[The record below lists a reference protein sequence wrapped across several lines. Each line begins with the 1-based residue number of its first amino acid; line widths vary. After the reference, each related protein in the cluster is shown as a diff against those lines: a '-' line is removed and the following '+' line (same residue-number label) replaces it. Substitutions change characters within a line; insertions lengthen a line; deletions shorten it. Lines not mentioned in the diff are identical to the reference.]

1 MAGYYVLE
9 RLNKVSRAII
19 ESTMIYPDWQTFA
32 YKYRGREQA
41 AFEDLART
49 LFRKEMGIECG
60 LFQRVNHKGNETD
73 VVERDGK
80 IFGFQ
85 AKYFTNCIKAGDI
98 IASMKGAKE
107 SHPEQT
113 HYYIY
118 CNLAFGNPR
127 PRKGLKDTDSI
138 PQKTQAEESIEAAAK
153 GLGLTIVWK
162 LDKAILDEAISERWI
177 YDVFFNVD
185 GKLES
190 LVVEETKHTETVFA
204 NIGYTCQFQNRSIHI
219 PRTRSIEHIES
230 MHSSSLYVIHG
241 EGGCGKTA
249 ILHEFLEKH
258 REEYPIYYRKAS
270 VLNVKSL
277 AQVFHQGNPY
287 TMDDFKEAYKDCQRK
302 YFVIDSAEHL
312 ETVEDETIIPSLIR
326 MLMEEGWCVV
336 FTVRNVYLSD
346 LLNFLSLN
354 LKLKNVPTESIE
366 LLTEQELTVLSYEYG
381 IQLPVDTSL
390 KDRLRNLFYLN
401 LYTRYYN
408 EINDKTDDRIFLQLI
423 WEKKIRGKDKRKGY
437 IRENEFEAFVEEKV
451 KTGKVFLSPNK
462 YVSEE
467 FYSLVEEE
475 VIALDTVNGLYI
487 AHDIFEEWG
496 LYRIVEQK
504 WQRNTTVDGFL
515 VELGDTRSVRRAFR
529 LWLKDKV
536 KEDVNAVKPLAEM
549 TFKEEMP
556 GLWNDEVLCAILTSE
571 KAGVLLAD
579 VEDRI
584 LKNTDGFGNKVK
596 WSLRVGGQYVKEV
609 VRLKGYYWPRCV
621 PIGTGWSYVIG
632 LLYQNRE
639 HLDITLWLTVLQDW
653 TKCNYRSET
662 TRQAGLMMLEYYRSD
677 TYKHTRYSD
686 GVRKEVCEV
695 INNAAW
701 AIKDELKALL
711 EDCMANDALSD
722 DLPEFVLQ
730 QNAGALNIQVLLPE
744 TVAELCLHYWKEK
757 EEDDKFCYLLHR
769 RDDFGID
776 EDRVASRY
784 FPPGA
789 SQTPTFTL
797 LATNEKVGVE
807 FIIRLMN
814 ECVELYAQ
822 SAPKGY
828 ITKVDIKDEGGVKNW
843 QWHSP
848 ALWGMY
854 RGMVTSPYTLQSV
867 HMAMEK
873 YLFNL
878 SEEGKYEQCEQIMR
892 RMLFECHSS
901 SVSAVTASL
910 VLAFPEKYWKVALI
924 LFRTI
929 EFIETDNQRALNEHS
944 MNSFYGCS
952 YTLNPTVTEE
962 RMRTCEQRFR
972 RSTLENLCLNYQ
984 FFGNQRE
991 LGEEQG
997 NALIQ
1002 SIYDILDEHRKLLD
1016 GEEGQELL
1024 EILLSRMDRR
1034 RLKVTEQ
1041 TKVEG
1046 GYQIRFETEL
1056 GEEARK
1062 MSDEAVANQ
1071 QEMYRYIGLLNWAMA
1086 KMKGETLEGQKYGE
1100 DWRSALK
1107 DAQSLQDELANGRA
1121 SFITDGY
1128 TNTWVAPCLLK
1139 FYSGEM
1145 SEEDLRW
1152 CKKVVDAKLNG
1163 FKGLSDALD
1172 GTTACIHVVPLL
1184 IALFPDEKEKYFDVL
1199 LTCLLAPDH
1208 GDSLSSRDC
1217 VATAVQ
1223 TFDLWDKEP
1232 DAMQELVKRFI
1243 ATVDKDQRYAVVELS
1258 GVIGLTPAEP
1268 NEWMSGMTI
1277 NQLKKIPSMTERGDG
1292 VIQLLFS
1299 VVENLARLFFR
1310 VNDQSILDCVDC
1322 TKPIVKERYL
1332 GDSLLTYMIIEAD
1345 RRGDADRFWMIWN
1358 EYRDLLPELLKWGN
1372 SQQLRNYLL
1381 NIQWKDGIKEWRCL
1395 RPGDIDFFDFVAENS
1410 SGNAKALEC
1419 IVKDLT
1425 NIAYNY
1431 QTEGMEWISK
1441 IVLNHS
1447 SLNLAETNTLFY
1459 LEQVMMEYVYANKM
1473 KIRQTPALLEQ
1484 VRVVLNFMVNKSS
1497 VTGFVLRDMVN

>member
-1 MAGYYVLE
+1 MF
-9 RLNKVSRAII
+9 
-19 ESTMIYPDWQTFA
+19 YPDWQSFA
-32 YKYRGREQA
+32 YKYRGREQT

-80 IFGFQ
+80 IIGFQ
-85 AKYFTNCIKAGDI
+85 AKYFTNVIKAGDI

-127 PRKGLKDTDSI
+127 RRKGAKDTDPI
-138 PQKTQAEESIEAAAK
+138 PQKTQTEESIETAAS

-162 LDKAILDEAISERWI
+162 QDKAILDEAISERWI

-230 MHSSSLYVIHG
+230 MQSSSLYVIHG

-258 REEYPIYYRKAS
+258 REENPICYRKAS

-287 TMDDFKEAYKDCQRK
+287 TMDDFKEAYQDCQRK

-336 FTVRNVYLSD
+336 FTVRNVFLSD

-354 LKLKNVPTESIE
+354 LKVKDVPTESIE
-366 LLTEQELTVLSYEYG
+366 LLTDQELTSLSYKYG
-381 IQLPVDTSL
+381 IQLPVDTNL

-401 LYTRYYN
+401 LYTQYYD
-408 EINDKTDDRIFLQLI
+408 EMNDKTEDRAFLQLI

-437 IRENEFEAFVEEKV
+437 IRENEFEAFVEEKG
-451 KTGKVFLSPNK
+451 KTGRVFLSPNK

-467 FYSLVEEE
+467 FYSLIEDE
-475 VIALDTVNGLYI
+475 VIALDEVNGLFI
-487 AHDIFEEWG
+487 THDIYEEWG
-496 LYRIVEQK
+496 LYRIVEQR
-504 WQRNTTVDGFL
+504 WQRKIAVDGFL
-515 VELGDTRSVRRAFR
+515 AELGDTRSVRRAFR

-536 KEDVNAVKPLAEM
+536 KEDVNAVKSLSEI
-549 TFKEEMP
+549 TFARELP
-556 GLWNDEVLCAILTSE
+556 GLWNDEVLCAILSSE

-584 LKNTDGFGNKVK
+584 LKNTDGFGDKVR
-596 WSLRVGGQYVKEV
+596 WSLRVGSQYVKEV
-609 VRLKGYYWPRCV
+609 VKLKDYYYPHYV
-621 PIGTGWSYVIG
+621 PMGAGWSYVID
-632 LLYQNRE
+632 LLFKHRE
-639 HLDITLWLTVLQDW
+639 NLDITPWLVVLQDW
-653 TKCNYRSET
+653 TKCNYQSNT
-662 TRQAGLMMLEYYRSD
+662 TRQAGLMVIEYYRGHV
-677 TYKHTRYSD
+677 YKHMRYHD
-686 GVRKEVCEV
+686 GVKKQVCEI

-701 AIKDELKALL
+701 TIKDELKKLL
-711 EDCMANDALSD
+711 EDCMADDNLSNG
-722 DLPEFVLQ
+722 LPEFVLQ
-730 QNAGALNIQVLLPE
+730 QNTSALNIQMVLPE
-744 TVAELCLHYWKEK
+744 TVVGLCLHYWKE
-757 EEDDKFCYLLHR
+757 EDDEDDDRYRPLHSR
-769 RDDFGID
+769 RVDFGID
-776 EDRVASRY
+776 EDRMALRY

-797 LATNEKVGVE
+797 LVTNEKVGVD

-822 SAPKGY
+822 TVSQEY
-828 ITKVDIKDEGGVKNW
+828 ITKVDIKDEDGIKNW

-854 RGMVTSPYTLQSV
+854 RGMDTSPYTLQSV
-867 HMAMEK
+867 HMALEK
-873 YLFNL
+873 YLLNM
-878 SEEGKYEQCEQIMR
+878 SKDGKYEQCEQIMKLL
-892 RMLFECHSS
+892 LFECHSS
-901 SVSAVTASL
+901 SVSAVVASL
-910 VLAFPEKYWKVALI
+910 VLAYPEKYWRLALI

-929 EFIETDNQRALNEHS
+929 EFIETDNQRALSERT
-944 MNSFYGCS
+944 MNSVYGIGN
-952 YTLNPTVTEE
+952 TLNPAVVKE
-962 RMRTCEQRFR
+962 RMETCEQTFR

-991 LGEEQG
+991 LGEEDA
-997 NALIQ
+997 NHLIET
-1002 SIYDILDEHRKLLD
+1002 IYTILDEHRRLLD
-1016 GEEGQELL
+1016 REGNQDLL

-1034 RLKVTEQ
+1034 RLKVKEQ

-1046 GYQIRFETEL
+1046 GYQIQFETEL
-1056 GEEARK
+1056 GEEAKRV
-1062 MSDEAVANQ
+1062 SEEAAVNQ

-1086 KMKGETLEGQKYGE
+1086 KMNGETLEGQKYGE
-1100 DWRSALK
+1100 DWRRVLK
-1107 DAQSLQDELANGRA
+1107 DAQSLQEELANGRA
-1121 SFITDGY
+1121 SFFTDCY

-1145 SEEDLRW
+1145 SMEDYRW
-1152 CKKVVDAKLNG
+1152 CKKVVDEKLNG

-1172 GTTACIHVVPLL
+1172 GTTACIQVVPLL
-1184 IALFPDEKEKYFDVL
+1184 IALFPEEKEKYFNVL
-1199 LTCLLAPDH
+1199 LACLLAPDY
-1208 GDSLSSRDC
+1208 GQTLSLRDR
-1217 VATAVQ
+1217 VTTAVR
-1223 TFDLWDKEP
+1223 TFGLWNKEP
-1232 DAMQELVKRFI
+1232 DAMQGLVKRFI
-1243 ATVDKDQRYAVVELS
+1243 AIVEKDNRLDVVELNA
-1258 GVIGLTPAEP
+1258 VIGLTPDKP
-1268 NEWMSGMTI
+1268 DDWMTKMVVS
-1277 NQLKKIPSMTERGDG
+1277 QLKRIPAMMKEGEGT
-1292 VIQLLFS
+1292 VQLMFS
-1299 VVENLARLFFR
+1299 IIKNLVQLFFR
-1310 VNDQSILDCVDC
+1310 VDRKEILDCIED

-1332 GDSLLTYMIIEAD
+1332 GDSLLYYIIIEAD
-1345 RRGDADRFWMIWN
+1345 NRGEADRFWMIWN
-1358 EYRDLLPELLKWGN
+1358 VYRDLLPELLKWGN
-1372 SQQLRNYLL
+1372 SQQLCTYLL
-1381 NIQWKDGIKEWRCL
+1381 NIQWIDGIKEWRCL
-1395 RPGDIDFFDFVAENS
+1395 RPGDVEFFHYIAENS
-1410 SGNAKALEC
+1410 SGNAQVLEC
-1419 IVKDLT
+1419 ISKALT

-1431 QTEGMEWISK
+1431 QTEGIGWISK
-1441 IVLNHS
+1441 LVSNNPS
-1447 SLNLAETNTLFY
+1447 MNLAESYALFY
-1459 LEQVMMEYVYANKM
+1459 LEQVMMEYIYANKM
-1473 KIRQTPALLEQ
+1473 KIRQTPLLHAQ
-1484 VRVVLNFMVNKSS
+1484 VRAVLNFMVSKSS

>member
-1 MAGYYVLE
+1 ME
-9 RLNKVSRAII
+9 
-19 ESTMIYPDWQTFA
+19 TMIYPDWQTFA
-32 YKYRGREQA
+32 YKYRGREQD
-41 AFEDLART
+41 AFEDLARA
-49 LFRKEMGIECG
+49 LFRKEMGVRGG

-73 VVERDGK
+73 VVEKEGRV
-80 IFGFQ
+80 IGFQ
-85 AKYFTNCIKAGDI
+85 AKYFTKGIKASDI
-98 IASMKGAKE
+98 IDSMIGAKE
-107 SHPEQT
+107 SYPEQT

-118 CNLAFGNPR
+118 CNQAFGNPR
-127 PRKGLKDTDSI
+127 RKKGAKDTD
-138 PQKTQAEESIEAAAK
+138 PVLQKTQAEESIEATARD
-153 GLGLTIVWK
+153 LGLVLVWK

-177 YDVFFNVD
+177 YDVFFNVE
-185 GKLES
+185 GRLES
-190 LVVEETKHTETVFA
+190 LVTEEANHTETAFA
-204 NIGYTCQFQNRSIHI
+204 NIGCSCQYQNQRIHI
-219 PRTRSIEHIES
+219 PRMRTIAHIED
-230 MHSSSLYVIHG
+230 MAPSSLYVIHG

-258 REEYPIYYRKAS
+258 RNEYPIYYRKAS
-270 VLNVKSL
+270 VLNVKNLS
-277 AQVFHQGNPY
+277 QVFHQGNPY
-287 TMDDFKEAYKDCQRK
+287 TMDDFEWAYKDCAKK
-302 YFVIDSAEHL
+302 YFIIDSAEHL
-312 ETVEDETIIPSLIR
+312 DAMEDETIIPTLIK

-346 LLNFLSLN
+346 LLNFLSLEM
-354 LKLKNVPTESIE
+354 KMKDVPTESIE
-366 LLTEQELTVLSYEYG
+366 LLSEQELTSLSYKYG
-381 IQLPVDTSL
+381 IQLPTDANL

-401 LYTRYYN
+401 LYTQYYG
-408 EINDKTDDRIFLQLI
+408 EVNDKTEDRDFLQLI

-437 IRENEFEAFVEEKV
+437 IRENEFEAFVEEKI

-467 FYSLVEEE
+467 FYSLIEDE
-475 VIALDTVNGLYI
+475 VIALDTVNGLFI
-487 AHDIFEEWG
+487 THDIFEEWG
-496 LYRIVEQK
+496 LYRIVEQR
-504 WQRNTTVDGFL
+504 WQRKTAIDGFL
-515 VELGDTRSVRRAFR
+515 AELGDTRSVRRAFR

-549 TFKEEMP
+549 TFTGGLP

-584 LKNTDGFGNKVK
+584 LNNTDGFGDKVR
-596 WSLRVGGQYVKEV
+596 WSLRVGSQYVKEV

-621 PIGTGWSYVIG
+621 PIGSGWSYIIG

-639 HLDITLWLTVLQDW
+639 HLDITPWLTVLQDW
-653 TKCNYRSET
+653 TNCNYQSET

-677 TYKHTRYSD
+677 TYKHTRYND
-686 GVRKEVCEV
+686 GVKKQVCEV

-701 AIKDELKALL
+701 TINDELKALL
-711 EDCMANDALSD
+711 EDCMAGDELSE

-730 QNAGALNIQVLLPE
+730 QNAGALKIQVALPE

-757 EEDDKFCYLLHR
+757 EEDEDDRYGFLRHR
-769 RDDFGID
+769 GDDFGID
-776 EDRVASRY
+776 EDRVASHY

-797 LATNEKVGVE
+797 LATNEKVGVD

-814 ECVELYAQ
+814 ECAEHYALSEDQ
-822 SAPKGY
+822 RY
-828 ITKVDIKDEGGVKNW
+828 ITKVDIKDEKGIKNW

-854 RGMVTSPYTLQSV
+854 RGMDTSPYTLQSV
-867 HMAMEK
+867 HMALEK

-892 RMLFECHSS
+892 RLLFECHSS
-901 SVSAVTASL
+901 SVSAVAASL

-924 LFRTI
+924 LFLTV

-944 MNSFYGCS
+944 MNTFYGCG
-952 YTLNPTVTEE
+952 YTLNPMVAEE
-962 RMRTCEQRFR
+962 RMKTCEQGFR
-972 RSTLENLCLNYQ
+972 KSTLENLCLNYQ
-984 FFGNQRE
+984 FFGNQHE

-1034 RLKVTEQ
+1034 RLKVKEQ

-1046 GYQIRFETEL
+1046 GYQIQFETEL
-1056 GEEARK
+1056 GDEARK
-1062 MSDEAVANQ
+1062 ISDEAAVNQ

-1086 KMKGETLEGQKYGE
+1086 KMKGETLEGQNYGE
-1100 DWRSALK
+1100 DWRKVLK
-1107 DAQSLQDELANGRA
+1107 DAQSLQEKLANGRS

-1145 SEEDLRW
+1145 AEEGLQW
-1152 CKKVVDAKLNG
+1152 CKKVVDGQLNG
-1163 FKGLSDALD
+1163 FKGLSNTLD

-1184 IALFPDEKEKYFDVL
+1184 ITLFPDEKDRYFNVL
-1199 LTCLLAPDH
+1199 LACLLAPDY
-1208 GDSLSSRDC
+1208 GNNLSSRDY

-1223 TFDLWDKEP
+1223 TFDLWKNEP

-1243 ATVDKDQRYAVVELS
+1243 VAVEKDQRYAVVELN

-1268 NEWMSGMTI
+1268 NEWMTGVTI
-1277 NQLKKIPSMTERGDG
+1277 SQLKKIPSMMEKGDG
-1292 VIQLLFS
+1292 IIQSMFS
-1299 VVENLARLFFR
+1299 VVGNLARLFFR
-1310 VNDQSILDCVDC
+1310 VNNQNILNCVEY
-1322 TKPIVKERYL
+1322 TKSIVKERYL
-1332 GDSLLTYMIIEAD
+1332 GDSLLSHIINEAD
-1345 RRGDADRFWMIWN
+1345 SIGDADRFWMIWN
-1358 EYRDLLPELLKWGN
+1358 VYRDLLPELLKWGN
-1372 SQQLRNYLL
+1372 SQQLRTYLL
-1381 NIQWKDGIKEWRCL
+1381 NTQWKDGIKEWRCL
-1395 RPGDIDFFDFVAENS
+1395 RAGDIEFFDYVSENS
-1410 SGNAKALEC
+1410 SGNPQVLACISKA
-1419 IVKDLT
+1419 LT
-1425 NIAYNY
+1425 NIAFTY
-1431 QTEGMEWISK
+1431 QTDGMGWLSK
-1441 IVLNHS
+1441 CVNGHPS
-1447 SLNLAETNTLFY
+1447 MNLADTTALFY

-1473 KIRQTPALLEQ
+1473 KIRQSPELLSQ
-1484 VRVVLNFMVNKSS
+1484 VRAVLNFMVKKSS
-1497 VTGFVLRDMVN
+1497 ITGFVLRDMVN